1 MALSKEERN
10 NIYAAILGM
19 DTGEAAGELIQQLQ
33 ADDKEV
39 LGKLEESDAGFE
51 TATAQ
56 AQTYKEKYENLKQRY
71 VSMFKEQEPENEE
84 EEEKPKGWKMLDI

>member
-33 ADDKEV
+33 ADDEEV
-39 LGKLEESDAGFE
+39 LGRLEESDAGFE
-51 TATAQ
+51 AATAQ
-56 AQTYKEKYENLKQRY
+56 AETYKEKYENLKQRY

>member
-33 ADDKEV
+33 ADDEEV
-39 LGKLEESDAGFE
+39 LGKLEEADTGFE
-51 TATAQ
+51 KATAQ
-56 AQTYKEKYENLKQRY
+56 AQAYKEKYDSLKQRY

>member
-33 ADDKEV
+33 ADDEEV
-39 LGKLEESDAGFE
+39 LGKLETIDAGFE
-51 TATAQ
+51 AAS
-56 AQTYKEKYENLKQRY
+56 ALAHTYKEKYDSLKQRY